1 MSIDF
6 LHSGGG
12 NGAGGFFIGG
22 SGEIKVGDGKPEPPV
37 NLGSVE
43 QGQRSRY
50 WQMALRDRVGLQIGM
65 ALVPR
70 AVCAPEDVARIDAEL
85 AAVPAELRIPLQDA
99 SGLTLDRKIA
109 VRLEVPKWQVV
120 PDNAQHELATTVP
133 LVFSLTDAIKIFA
146 DARRELDERRAL
158 LARRL
163 EEQRERETEQQRL
176 REQQEQRTRADY
188 ARAQAWQ
195 KLPPAARAIIRKLHT
210 LDAHSIEHRVLS
222 LLAEV
227 LVADDR
233 NREGE
238 LLPPPAA
245 WNP

>member
-1 MSIDF
+1 
-6 LHSGGG
+6 
-12 NGAGGFFIGG
+12 
-22 SGEIKVGDGKPEPPV
+22 
-37 NLGSVE
+37 
-43 QGQRSRY
+43 
-50 WQMALRDRVGLQIGM
+50 MALRDRVGLQIGM

-70 AVCAPEDVARIDAEL
+70 AACAPDDVARIDAEL
-85 AAVPAELRIPLQDA
+85 ATAPAELRIPLQDA

-109 VRLEVPKWQVV
+109 VSLDVPKWRVV
-120 PDNAQHELATTVP
+120 PDNAQHEIAAAVS
-133 LVFSLTDAIKIFA
+133 LVFPLADAIKIFS

-163 EEQRERETEQQRL
+163 DEQREREAEQQRL
-176 REQQEQRTRADY
+176 REQQQQRSRADY

-210 LDAHSIEHRVLS
+210 LDAHNVEHRVLS

-233 NREGE
+233 NRDGE